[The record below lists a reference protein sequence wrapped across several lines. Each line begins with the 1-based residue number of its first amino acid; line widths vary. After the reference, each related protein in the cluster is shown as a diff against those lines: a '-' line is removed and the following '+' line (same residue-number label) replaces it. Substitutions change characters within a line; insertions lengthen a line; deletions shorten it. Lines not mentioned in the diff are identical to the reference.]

1 MITPFGGTGII
12 RRQTAKIK
20 PQVVA
25 DTTSVVHPV
34 ALPRGLPKLPLR
46 RRSLPR
52 RQVDSPRNRP
62 SRRRREQLH
71 SLPAT
76 TGLRSAS
83 LPGIWLPDS
92 NSAAEAA
99 SRPNS
104 APRTQIE
111 RANRVSEN
119 RVCRKGS
126 RTRRREPK
134 SCHQTASLQN
144 LGSARR
150 AVHKND
156 DESARE
162 RAEAEKNCG

>member
-76 TGLRSAS
+76 TGAAIGQSPGDLAS
-83 LPGIWLPDS
+83 GLEFCRGGGVQAQFGPQDPNRARKPRQRKPRLQERFPNQAARAKILSPDRVVAKFGV
-92 NSAAEAA
+92 SAARCA
-99 SRPNS
+99 
-104 APRTQIE
+104 Q
-111 RANRVSEN
+111 
-119 RVCRKGS
+119 K
-126 RTRRREPK
+126 
-134 SCHQTASLQN
+134 
-144 LGSARR
+144 
-150 AVHKND
+150 
-156 DESARE
+156 
-162 RAEAEKNCG
+162 

>member
-1 MITPFGGTGII
+1 MITPFGGTEVI

-20 PQVVA
+20 PQAVA
-25 DTTSVVHPV
+25 DATSVVHPV
-34 ALPRGLPKLPLR
+34 VLLRGLPKLPLR

-52 RQVDSPRNRP
+52 RQVDSPRTRP

-76 TGLRSAS
+76 MGLRSAS
-83 LPGIWLPDS
+83 LPGIWLRDS

-134 SCHQTASLQN
+134 SRHQTASLRKM
-144 LGSARR
+144 GSARR
-150 AVHKND
+150 AVRKN